1 MNVKPLCLY
10 LILLKASFTK
20 PLLQFINTL
29 KQIAYYISK
38 LMCPYINVHA
48 KKQWQRKNNSVDI
61 NFFISGLVQKSSCKM
76 AKEGEEQPDKFPLS
90 R

>member
-29 KQIAYYISK
+29 KQIAHYISK

-48 KKQWQRKNNSVDI
+48 KKQW
-61 NFFISGLVQKSSCKM
+61 
-76 AKEGEEQPDKFPLS
+76 
-90 R
+90 